1 MLFESECE
9 NLEIGKVSGGGVVHG
24 GMGRGGVGVVKLCL
38 FCISYFWPEKNLL
51 NANVG
56 PMGFI
61 TCRSI

>member
-1 MLFESECE
+1 M
-9 NLEIGKVSGGGVVHG
+9 SGGGVVHG